1 MDPIAPPAAAG
12 AAPAESLV
20 TSLCW
25 EMDRLRRRAGQV
37 VAGLERCQDPQLFER
52 LRQELRQLG
61 GRREELQRVAGL
73 LRRRLRVQDGLT
85 LAFLEELTRRPL
97 VCGWD

>member
-1 MDPIAPPAAAG
+1 MDPITAG
-12 AAPAESLV
+12 VGLSGESLV
-20 TSLCW
+20 SNLCW

-73 LRRRLRVQDGLT
+73 LRRRLQVQDGLS
-85 LAFLEELTRRPL
+85 LDFLEELTRRPL
-97 VCGWD
+97 VCG